1 MDENIR
7 ISAVIPLLNEQGN
20 LERLH
25 SSLSE
30 ILTGLGLPFEIIFVD
45 DGSSDDSFQILKQI
59 ATTDPHTKGISL
71 SRNFGHQIALMAG
84 LDRARGEVVIT
95 LDADLQHPPSLIPEL
110 YKQYL
115 DGYDIVN
122 TSRIDTRGAGVM
134 KTFSSRLFYV
144 LLRSLSEVNLPRG
157 SADFRL
163 MSRKTVEALK
173 SMPERD
179 RFTRGMVNW
188 LGFKQTYISYEAPLR
203 YSGKTKYTTRKMF
216 KLALDAIT
224 SFSPKPLRISLYLG
238 MTAVIP
244 CLIYSVY
251 AIYRHFTGET
261 IEGWTSLLLVVLL
274 LGGIQLISIGIIG
287 EYLARV
293 FTEIKSRPLY
303 IIKEVI

>member
-1 MDENIR
+1 MDENIG
-7 ISAVIPLLNEQGN
+7 ISAVIPLLNEEGN
-20 LERLH
+20 LSRLH
-25 SSLSE
+25 AELSE
-30 ILTGLGLPFEIIFVD
+30 VMQGMGLSYELIFVD
-45 DGSSDDSFQILKQI
+45 DGSTDASFEILKKL
-59 ATTDPHTKGISL
+59 AAADPHTKGISL

-84 LDRARGEVVIT
+84 LDKSRGAVVVS
-95 LDADLQHPPSLIPEL
+95 LDADLQHPPSLIPVL
-110 YKQYL
+110 YEKYRS
-115 DGYDIVN
+115 GYDIVN
-122 TSRIDTRGAGVM
+122 TSRLDTAGAGPL
-134 KTFSSRLFYV
+134 KKLSSRMFYS
-144 LLRSLSEVNLPRG
+144 LLRSLSEVNLPAG

-163 MSRKTVEALK
+163 MSRTAVEALK

-188 LGFKQTYISYEAPLR
+188 LGFKQTYVDYEAPKR
-203 YSGKTKYTTRKMF
+203 FSGTTKYSLRKMM

-244 CLIYSVY
+244 CLFYSVY
-251 AIYRHFTGET
+251 AIYRHFAGDT

-274 LGGIQLISIGIIG
+274 FGGIQLISLGIIG

-293 FTEIKSRPLY
+293 FTEIKARPLY